1 MFKEVICQI
10 AKMWRGARKLE
21 LRFFQSIQK
30 KISKDASIVVRSTAI
45 KNNNPEIV
53 SAKKRKIK
61 IFKRAE
67 MLGHVVSLKKNIVV
81 TGSHGK
87 TTTTSLIAKIFTEAK
102 LDPTIVNGGVVNSL
116 GGSAK
121 LGKGD
126 WSVLEAD
133 ESDGSFL
140 KIANKLLRSNQC

>member
-1 MFKEVICQI
+1 MGFDIQGSDIQNRNVERCKKLKIKVFSKHK
-10 AKMWRGARKLE
+10 AKNVSKV
-21 LRFFQSIQK
+21 SI
-30 KISKDASIVVRSTAI
+30 IVKSSAI
-45 KNNNPEIV
+45 KDNNPEIKE
-53 SAKKRKIK
+53 AQKRKIK
-61 IFKRAE
+61 IIKRAE
-67 MLGHVVSLKKNIVV
+67 MLGHVVSLKKNIII

-87 TTTTSLIAKIFTEAK
+87 TTTTSLVAKILSEGN

-133 ESDGSFL
+133 ESDEF
-140 KIANKLLRSNQC
+140 